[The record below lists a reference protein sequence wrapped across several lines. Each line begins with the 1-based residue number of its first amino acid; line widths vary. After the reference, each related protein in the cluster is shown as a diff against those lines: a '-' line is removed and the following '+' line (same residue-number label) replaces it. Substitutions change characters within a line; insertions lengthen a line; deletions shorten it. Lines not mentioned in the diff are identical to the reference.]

1 MIFKAN
7 INNRKSSY
15 EIVDLE
21 EEKWVMGRLKRW
33 LTERK
38 ANKYVRKTP
47 EEEYAIYKRR
57 LLSGESDISAR
68 AGLKHLKKK

>member
-1 MIFKAN
+1 MKLQIQGEW
-7 INNRKSSY
+7 I
-15 EIVDLE
+15 
-21 EEKWVMGRLKRW
+21 MGGLKRW

-38 ANKYVRKTP
+38 ANKYVMKTP

-68 AGLKHLKKK
+68 AGLKHLKKKQLNEIVDLEGEI